1 MNDAADGW
9 PLPTADAPDA
19 LYARVRDAC
28 RSAGF
33 AEANIRSRF
42 HLPDLVQ
49 FKSRREGRAET
60 ARVHDALEVLTDLF
74 MDLADVAE
82 PHARQM
88 LGDAAVDALLDLR
101 LVTADTH
108 GEGRL
113 LATMLMYPTA
123 GVLLISDRTFG
134 PRWRASSVA

>member
-1 MNDAADGW
+1 M
-9 PLPTADAPDA
+9 
-19 LYARVRDAC
+19 
-28 RSAGF
+28 
-33 AEANIRSRF
+33 
-42 HLPDLVQ
+42 Q

-134 PRWRASSVA
+134 PRRRASSVA